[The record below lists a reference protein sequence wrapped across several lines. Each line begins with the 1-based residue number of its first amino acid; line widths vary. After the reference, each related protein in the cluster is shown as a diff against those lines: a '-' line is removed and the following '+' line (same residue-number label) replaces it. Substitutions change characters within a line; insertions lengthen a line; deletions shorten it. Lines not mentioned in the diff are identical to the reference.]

1 MVVSLFDR
9 SFSLPRGLRR
19 KSTSKRNRRV
29 EERRLRLA
37 IDQLESRR
45 ALAITTPLSI
55 GGVTVASF
63 LDAPT
68 GPGNLGDFV
77 TVSIEGTKGTV
88 IFNQGTTGTV
98 PDDTDIQ
105 TIDIIDAS
113 PDFQLTF
120 NGLIRTANPVPYG
133 SDGIVQLGTITTTNV
148 IRGINTVRGPA
159 TNVALSSPPNGF
171 TQTSAGST
179 SVTLAGDQSATF
191 NTDVFVAATP
201 LVPSA
206 GTPVFSKV
214 SSWVY
219 DSGADTTTVVLGAA
233 TGGSTTAGALTT
245 AETRNVE
252 FQLTKFSGVNFSNV
266 SGNGGSGLMVDTVLG
281 DGLEGDV
288 GIVLSQGLR
297 ANASIMIR
305 KQLDATML
313 IGASPNAAVNGRVFI
328 ESSTAA
334 SAIFIG
340 PKNTPNWAN
349 SMVQLIGGEGEFG
362 ADVFF
367 AQPFNGVMNL
377 GGLTAGTTLF
387 TRGVGQ
393 QARLNAGSWSEVL
406 VQGDFAGT
414 INSTSDGVRLSV
426 SRNLTGTA
434 RVNSDSNVTLAVGG
448 TIQRGAVV
456 SADSGV
462 TFAVGG
468 NLLGT
473 IQAGSSVMTGAV
485 GRNVNGAKLAGS
497 NNITLTVGG
506 NIVNSTLAADDEFT
520 LNVNGNVTNSNLTSG
535 DTEISFAIAGNVVN
549 SRFVGALDGA
559 IGGSVS
565 KSSFFAKSDS
575 LEDLDP
581 DITLDVTGSMSQT
594 VVDATSDVSVTVGGN
609 VTQSQFISTTSDV
622 VVDVGGDIKD
632 STLIAA
638 DEFTLNVNGNVTNSN
653 LTSGDTEISF
663 AIAGNV
669 VNSRFVGALDG
680 AIGGSVS
687 KSSFFAKSDS
697 LEDLDP
703 DITLDVTGSMSQ
715 TVVDATS
722 DVSVTVGG
730 NVTQSQFISTTSD
743 VVVDVGGD
751 IKDST
756 LIAAD
761 DGVTLTVGRDA
772 LNVKVVGDD
781 AAHSLAIAR
790 NFSGTVQ
797 NGSGDV
803 TFDVGGS
810 VLKGSSITTGG
821 NAAVDVTGNFDG
833 SVTSSD
839 LRFFVNGNVS
849 TASRIVAQ
857 RVTDWQGANNANF
870 EIGGRLDGIVNVGV
884 FDAAPNFAAVTILG
898 NGAGKNA
905 RFNVGRFETDAITV
919 QGNFNGNLRVLQD
932 LTANLQF
939 NGNVNFIT
947 IGGRVG
953 SYDTG
958 NAGLPIPVSINVTG
972 QLKYLNSNS
981 YFQAAVP
988 GKSGTFYN
996 DSLGTQSTGLLTT
1009 GSYLKV
1015 VPTLPA
1021 PVTPPAPTPPQTYTA
1036 PTAPQNFSASL
1047 TTGPDGIQVSFDA
1060 PSSNGGL
1067 PVVYYEYSTNAT
1079 AGTPVWRRFD
1089 TPSQGPGTNIA
1100 LTVDSSGGAWIPG
1113 NTYQVA
1119 VRAVNAIGATAT
1131 GEQPVTLPT

>member
-575 LEDLDP
+575 LD
-581 DITLDVTGSMSQT
+581 
-594 VVDATSDVSVTVGGN
+594 
-609 VTQSQFISTTSDV
+609 
-622 VVDVGGDIKD
+622 
-632 STLIAA
+632 
-638 DEFTLNVNGNVTNSN
+638 
-653 LTSGDTEISF
+653 
-663 AIAGNV
+663 
-669 VNSRFVGALDG
+669 
-680 AIGGSVS
+680 
-687 KSSFFAKSDS
+687 
-697 LEDLDP
+697 DLDP